1 MAELSGRTALVT
13 GGSRGIGRA
22 VARRLAADGALVAV
36 HFGRD
41 EQAAHRTTTEIE
53 QDGGRAFPV
62 RADLGEHRGVD
73 DLVAAVR
80 AGLAERTGAERLDVL
95 VSNAGFSATFFEATT
110 PEVFDRVLAVNARAP
125 FFLAQ
130 QALPLMGPGGR
141 IVSVSSLATRVV
153 GGDVAYSMAK
163 AAVDAMSRSLAHLV
177 GERGITVN
185 AVAPGPVDTDLTA
198 GERAEEPE
206 LRQALID
213 MTALGRIGAPR
224 DVADVVAFLASDDA
238 RWVTGQV
245 LELSGGMFLGL
256 PPAFTH

>member
-1 MAELSGRTALVT
+1 
-13 GGSRGIGRA
+13 
-22 VARRLAADGALVAV
+22 
-36 HFGRD
+36 
-41 EQAAHRTTTEIE
+41 
-53 QDGGRAFPV
+53 
-62 RADLGEHRGVD
+62 
-73 DLVAAVR
+73 
-80 AGLAERTGAERLDVL
+80 
-95 VSNAGFSATFFEATT
+95 
-110 PEVFDRVLAVNARAP
+110 
-125 FFLAQ
+125 
-130 QALPLMGPGGR
+130 
-141 IVSVSSLATRVV
+141 
-153 GGDVAYSMAK
+153 
-163 AAVDAMSRSLAHLV
+163 MSRSLAHLV